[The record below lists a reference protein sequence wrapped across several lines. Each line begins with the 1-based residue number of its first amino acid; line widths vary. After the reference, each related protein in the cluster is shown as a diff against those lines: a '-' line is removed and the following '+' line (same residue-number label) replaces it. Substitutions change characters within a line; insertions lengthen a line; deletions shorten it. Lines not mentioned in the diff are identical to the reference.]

1 VRPGVAHS
9 KIRLAIHT
17 RLNAESCVALLAD
30 ESFCRLLSTATGK
43 PRARRG
49 VIARI
54 TKIQEAAQFQ
64 RCVVA
69 SGGGRWAWADAA
81 QACNVGEALTSG
93 NFGFQ
98 LSDRALDALNKQSY
112 VLFIWNEQNY
122 AN

>member
-1 VRPGVAHS
+1 MRPGVAHS

-54 TKIQEAAQFQ
+54 TKFKKQPNSSDVWWPA
-64 RCVVA
+64 V
-69 SGGGRWAWADAA
+69 GGDGPGADAA